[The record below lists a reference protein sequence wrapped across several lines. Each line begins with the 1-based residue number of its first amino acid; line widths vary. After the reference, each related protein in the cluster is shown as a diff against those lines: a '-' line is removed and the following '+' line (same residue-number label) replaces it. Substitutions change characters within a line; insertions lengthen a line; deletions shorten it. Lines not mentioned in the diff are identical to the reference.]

1 MDGSLD
7 VGNTLEQP
15 LSCIPCSV
23 QESQEKRL
31 RLRAAEF
38 LFLECA
44 VLFCLRSQTH
54 QRKILH
60 LIAKIFY
67 FHFLSEVYN
76 KIKGFVRSKKEQE
89 GKE

>member
-38 LFLECA
+38 LFLERA
-44 VLFCLRSQTH
+44 ALFCLRSQTH

-67 FHFLSEVYN
+67 FHFLLVVYN
-76 KIKGFVRSKKEQE
+76 EYKRICSHKKEQE